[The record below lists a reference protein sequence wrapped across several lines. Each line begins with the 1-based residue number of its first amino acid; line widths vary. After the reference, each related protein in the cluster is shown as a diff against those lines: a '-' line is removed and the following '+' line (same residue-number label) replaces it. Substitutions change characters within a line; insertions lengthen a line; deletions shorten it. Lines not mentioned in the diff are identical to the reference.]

1 MSGIE
6 TLLQNIEGLTPL
18 TVALV
23 LLAGLIVGIAPS
35 SFPLI
40 AVATGLGAGEGTN
53 ATDNA
58 RMRGFCLSAGFAL
71 GIVTVDAILG
81 GLFGLAGFAVLRLLT
96 SALAYVYGL
105 LALILAVTALALWR
119 VIHIAIPMLRP
130 SEGSAST
137 FFGAYALGLPF
148 GLSTC
153 PACTPLLFPVVV
165 AASSTA
171 DPILG
176 AVLMGSFG
184 LARGTPLVIA
194 GTTAASLVQFRHT
207 RRVMLWAER
216 AGGVLLMAAAVY
228 FAWQT
233 ALYAGWLA

>member
-6 TLLQNIEGLTPL
+6 TFLQNIDGLTPL

-40 AVATGLGAGEGTN
+40 AVATGLGAGEGTS

-58 RMRGFCLSAGFAL
+58 RMRGFCLSPGFAL
-71 GIVTVDAILG
+71 GIVTVDVILG

-105 LALILAVTALALWR
+105 LALMLALTALALWR
-119 VIHIAIPMLRP
+119 VIHIVIPMLRP
-130 SEGSAST
+130 SAGSAST

-148 GLSTC
+148 GLSTRYSPIVAGSHASLSKGASRLWISHRLC
-153 PACTPLLFPVVV
+153 LQNADRRSSARRPLPRRVHQRGY
-165 AASSTA
+165 
-171 DPILG
+171 P
-176 AVLMGSFG
+176 
-184 LARGTPLVIA
+184 GTPSGKPA
-194 GTTAASLVQFRHT
+194 
-207 RRVMLWAER
+207 
-216 AGGVLLMAAAVY
+216 
-228 FAWQT
+228 
-233 ALYAGWLA
+233 